1 MDRFEAMKI
10 LTAVVESGSFSAAA
24 RQLRVPVTTVARKIA
39 QLESLLGAELLIR
52 TTRQLT
58 LTDAGATYLAGV
70 RRILDQLEEI
80 ERDVA
85 GEFIIAKG
93 ELVITAP
100 VQFGQLHILPIVTD
114 FLAAFPEITIKLLLF
129 DRNMQLA
136 EDQVDMAVRIG
147 KLPDSAMIST
157 SVGTMRIVVCASPT
171 FLNTHGTPETP
182 EDLKNIPCVTYD
194 GPGHL
199 TEWGFVDPKTK
210 KCMQIPVTARL
221 SVTTTEAAV
230 RAAVQHVG
238 VTRLLHYQAIDAVKA
253 DGLQIVLER
262 FEIEPVPV
270 SLVHAG
276 RGQMPLKM
284 RRFLDFAAPRLR
296 QRLIEISNQGD
307 TDVYETCP
315 RL

>member
-1 MDRFEAMKI
+1 MDRLEAMKI
-10 LTAVVESGSFSAAA
+10 LAAVVDSGSFSAAA
-24 RQLRVPVTTVARKIA
+24 RQLKAPVTTIARKIA
-39 QLESLLGAELLIR
+39 QLESLLGAELLVR
-52 TTRQLT
+52 TTRKLS
-58 LTDAGATYLAGV
+58 LTDAGATYLAAA
-70 RRILDQLEEI
+70 RRILDQVDEI
-80 ERDVA
+80 EREVA

-100 VQFGQLHILPIVTD
+100 VQFGQLHILPVVID
-114 FLAAFPEITIKLLLF
+114 FLAAFPEITIKLLLL
-129 DRNMQLA
+129 DRNMHLA

-157 SVGTMRIVVCASPT
+157 RVGAMRVVVCASQT
-171 FLNTHGTPETP
+171 FLDMHGKPQTP
-182 EDLKNIPCVTYD
+182 EDLKNVPCVTYD

-210 KCMQIPVTARL
+210 KPLQVPVTARL
-221 SVTTTEAAV
+221 SVTTTEAAL
-230 RAAVQHVG
+230 RAALQHVG

-296 QRLIEISNQGD
+296 QRLIGITSQGD
-307 TDVYETCP
+307 VAACEM
-315 RL
+315 